1 MLSWFMQTRMLYIKE
16 HYITKLTWRESLRPE
31 GTSSFMLMQ
40 SSSIHFW
47 RSCNT
52 RNKQKVKTFIKR
64 YKQINKLNKSIESL
78 FSLNYLILLI
88 KFLFLFVHLLTNSE
102 RLLNNVSWLENLII
116 SSFSFKQSLQE
127 LLLGL
132 L

>member
-1 MLSWFMQTRMLYIKE
+1 MQTRMLYIKE
-16 HYITKLTWRESLRPE
+16 HYITKLTSRESLKPE
-31 GTSSFMLMQ
+31 GTSSFMLIQ
-40 SSSIHFW
+40 SSSIHFCS
-47 RSCNT
+47 SCNT